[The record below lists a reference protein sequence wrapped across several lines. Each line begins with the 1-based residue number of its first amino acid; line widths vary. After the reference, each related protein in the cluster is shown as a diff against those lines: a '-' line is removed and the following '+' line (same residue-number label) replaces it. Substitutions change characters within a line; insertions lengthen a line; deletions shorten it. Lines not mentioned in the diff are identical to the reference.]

1 MSVTVCPSPLTAG
14 AHLWWGIGPNGGH
27 DGWNDFLK
35 NKFKEWEI
43 FKKNEKFSKKNVK
56 FLKKNIKFW
65 KNVKFWKNIKFWK
78 NVKF

>member
-56 FLKKNIKFW
+56 FLKKI
-65 KNVKFWKNIKFWK
+65 
-78 NVKF
+78 